1 MSNTSFRAGPVGDR
15 NPELSTTQLV
25 LFSAPVLSTSLLGLR
40 LLVGEGTDFDGPALL
55 VPALADVSCSYWK
68 KEIL

>member
-40 LLVGEGTDFDGPALL
+40 LLVGEGTDFDGPAL